1 MSTNNIRCLMIGQ
14 HGIGKSTFLK
24 QFPNSKM
31 HVNYFQD
38 RENFTI
44 ECLNHSL
51 EMVNIEIENCDISL
65 DTCLFDTE
73 LIVNNKVIPSSKII
87 NTCVHKVIIL
97 CFAMDDPGSFEL
109 IKSKWEIDLKKN
121 KKNRHTFV
129 LLGLKSDTVCTKKG
143 KSNYDINKG
152 EQSIDS
158 GEGGDES
165 TKLKQKKRS
174 YSINSISSTSKLH
187 SQKSPASSSYEMDE
201 EFTSIKPVRY
211 YKKFAKTIGANSFVK
226 VSNNQDEKSFEKI
239 VSYDK
244 FIQNVCKLN
253 KKSVDD
259 NKTNNSG
266 SLNSCSESPIPG
278 QTDVAP
284 SKKLSI
290 RNRIP
295 KSLSAPLKL
304 ITNRKS
310 KTMINLKEQ
319 DEFNNQET
327 SFDER
332 SNELEK
338 KKLKKNEKYENLE
351 QTETSFSI
359 KDKLSRFVIDI
370 GTYVVTCGGSNSR
383 KLAHLKGQ
391 NEFGARLTNR
401 FYSGNNNRSFRRK
414 KSLLLISSELS
425 LNTMD
430 KGVY

>member
-1 MSTNNIRCLMIGQ
+1 
-14 HGIGKSTFLK
+14 
-24 QFPNSKM
+24 
-31 HVNYFQD
+31 
-38 RENFTI
+38 
-44 ECLNHSL
+44 
-51 EMVNIEIENCDISL
+51 
-65 DTCLFDTE
+65 
-73 LIVNNKVIPSSKII
+73 
-87 NTCVHKVIIL
+87 
-97 CFAMDDPGSFEL
+97 MDDPGSFEL